1 MNSSERVQEL
11 FKFNLFKFLSD
22 DGHMENNK
30 KIKENKKKLK
40 FFQGSVRDKPE
51 QQAREDST
59 MDET

>member
-1 MNSSERVQEL
+1 
-11 FKFNLFKFLSD
+11 
-22 DGHMENNK
+22 MENNK